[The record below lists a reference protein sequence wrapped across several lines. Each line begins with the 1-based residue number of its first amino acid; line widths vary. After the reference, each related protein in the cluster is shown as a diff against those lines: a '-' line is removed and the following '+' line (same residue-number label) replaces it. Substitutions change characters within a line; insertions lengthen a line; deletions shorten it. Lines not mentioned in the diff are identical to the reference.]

1 MNGLNNPFKSPPMTP
16 NHPQLWQQLQQIRCV
31 IFDVDGV
38 LTDGR
43 LYYDN
48 HGNEFKAFHAHDGHG
63 MKMLQSG
70 GIPVA
75 IITARQ
81 SELVRKRM
89 DDLGIEHVF
98 QDARDKLA
106 AFETLLTRLGLA
118 PEQVC
123 YVGDDCLDLPV
134 MRRCGLAV
142 AVANAQPISKRY
154 AHFVTQ
160 HKGGEGAA
168 REVCELILEA
178 QGKLES
184 LLHHH
189 FR

>member
-1 MNGLNNPFKSPPMTP
+1 MNP
-16 NHPQLWQQLQQIRCV
+16 NHPQLWHRLQQIRCV

-63 MKMLQSG
+63 MKMLQAG

-81 SELVRKRM
+81 SQLVAKRM
-89 DDLGIEHVF
+89 DDLGIQHVF
-98 QDARDKLA
+98 QGARDKLV
-106 AFETLLTRLGLA
+106 AFETLLARLELT

-134 MRRCGLAV
+134 MRRCGLAI
-142 AVANAQPISKRY
+142 AVANAQSISKDN
-154 AHFVTQ
+154 AHLITQ
-160 HKGGEGAA
+160 NHGGAGAA
-168 REVCELILEA
+168 REVCDLILAA
-178 QGKLES
+178 QGKLDR
-184 LLHHH
+184 LLEQH

>member
-1 MNGLNNPFKSPPMTP
+1 MNEHHTP
-16 NHPQLWQQLQQIRCV
+16 IQQKLKKIRCV

-48 HGNEFKAFHAHDGHG
+48 QGNEFKAFHAHDGHG
-63 MKMLQSG
+63 MKMLQLG
-70 GIPVA
+70 GIPIA

-81 SELVRKRM
+81 SELVSKRM
-89 DDLGIEHVF
+89 QDLGIEHVF
-98 QDARDKLA
+98 QGARDKLA
-106 AFETLLTRLGLA
+106 AFETLLARLELT
-118 PEQVC
+118 PDQVC

-134 MRRCGLAV
+134 MRRCGLAI

-154 AHFVTQ
+154 AHLVTE

-178 QGKLES
+178 QGKLED

>member
-1 MNGLNNPFKSPPMTP
+1 MTSD
-16 NHPQLWQQLQQIRCV
+16 HPTIWQQLQHIRCV

-63 MKMLQSG
+63 MKMLQSA

-81 SELVRKRM
+81 STLVTKRM
-89 DDLGIEHVF
+89 QDLGIEHVF
-98 QDARDKLA
+98 QGARDKLA
-106 AFETLLTRLGLA
+106 AFETLLARLSLSA
-118 PEQVC
+118 EQVC
-123 YVGDDCLDLPV
+123 YVGDDSLDLPV
-134 MRRCGLAV
+134 MRRCGLAI
-142 AVANAQPISKRY
+142 AVANAQPINKKY
-154 AHFVTQ
+154 AHLVTE

-168 REVCELILEA
+168 REVCELILDA
-178 QGKLES
+178 QGKLED
-184 LLHHH
+184 LLHAHLK
-189 FR
+189 

>member
-1 MNGLNNPFKSPPMTP
+1 MIS
-16 NHPQLWQQLQQIRCV
+16 NHPHIWQQLQQIRCV

-81 SELVRKRM
+81 SSLVSKRM
-89 DDLGIEHVF
+89 QDLGIEHVF
-98 QDARDKLA
+98 QGARDKLV
-106 AFETLLTRLGLA
+106 AFETLLAQLNLSA
-118 PEQVC
+118 EQVC

-134 MRRCGLAV
+134 MRRCGLAI
-142 AVANAQPISKRY
+142 AVANAQPISKKY
-154 AHFVTQ
+154 AHLITEQ
-160 HKGGEGAA
+160 KGGEGAA
-168 REVCELILEA
+168 REVCELILDA
-178 QGKLES
+178 QGKLEA
-184 LLHHH
+184 LLHQHL
-189 FR
+189 R